1 VKISRLLPSAASL
14 FRYGVAFA
22 SGAALHLA
30 FAPLHL
36 ELLAWVGL
44 LPLLALLWPLRE
56 DQPAL
61 RHPFRFG
68 YAAGL
73 GFYLFDVSWV
83 RHSSRVIGGALD
95 HSWIGWGPELLGAT
109 AALGLAG
116 YLACYVGLWTW
127 LVSRL
132 ARPAA
137 VALSQGTALES
148 TLEALRCATFAAAAW
163 VGTEWL
169 RGWVI
174 TGFSWNT
181 LGVALQKNTTLIQIA
196 DIVGA
201 TGLSFLPVFI
211 AGVAW
216 INWIRLVRHWRGS
229 STVRTRL
236 DFTLAM
242 VLLLGTAVY
251 GMFRIRSISAEETVP
266 VRVLL
271 VQPNLPQ
278 VVLWNN
284 EDPMSIYRLLNE
296 RTRLYAESRD
306 GRPGVIDLVVWP
318 ESGIPFP
325 LDTQDDL
332 REFHQE
338 YFDDLLSK
346 GPFSLLAGA
355 VTRAEDS
362 ERSHNSAVLF
372 AGGYANAQRAHKIH
386 LVPFGE
392 FLPFRETL
400 PFMETLLG
408 SILPGD
414 FEPGKVFVPL
424 TLETAPQPVQLIPL
438 ICFEDTVGRIA
449 RRFIRPAPQ
458 ILANVTNDGWFLQ
471 SNETEVHQTN
481 ARFRAIELRRP
492 MLRAANTGV
501 SCFIDSLGRV
511 TSQLSDPETGSTFIE
526 GCLPGVVQVPTR
538 AEITFY
544 AKHGDVF
551 ALGCSLWVGVSVL
564 LGLLRRKK
572 PVSPPAER

>member
-1 VKISRLLPSAASL
+1 MPRFAPSSRSL
-14 FRYGVAFA
+14 CRFAVAVL
-22 SGAALHLA
+22 SGALLHLA
-30 FAPLHL
+30 FAPFHV
-36 ELLAWVGL
+36 EVIAWVWL
-44 LPLLALLWPLRE
+44 LPLLAMLWPLKEGAPVVR
-56 DQPAL
+56 
-61 RHPFRFG
+61 RPFWLG

-73 GFYLFDVSWV
+73 GFYGWDVSWA
-83 RHSSRVIGGALD
+83 RHSSRVVGGAMD
-95 HSWIGWGPELLGAT
+95 HGWIGWDWEMLGAL
-109 AALGLAG
+109 AWVGLAG
-116 YLACYVGLWTW
+116 YLATYFGLWAW

-132 ARPAA
+132 AQPRNE
-137 VALSQGTALES
+137 ALSQRTAMES
-148 TLEALRCATFAAAAW
+148 TLESLRCATFAAAAW
-163 VGTEWL
+163 VATEWL

-181 LGVALQKNTTLIQIA
+181 LGVALHQNSTLIQIA

-211 AGVAW
+211 GCVAW
-216 INWIRLVRHWRGS
+216 LNLTRLVRHWRGT

-251 GMFRIRSISAEETVP
+251 GMFRIRSISVEETVP

-278 VVLWNN
+278 VVLWRN

-296 RTRLYAESRD
+296 RTRLYAEARNGQAGS
-306 GRPGVIDLVVWP
+306 IDLVVWP

-325 LDTQDDL
+325 LDTQEDL
-332 REFHQE
+332 KTFHQE
-338 YFDDLLSK
+338 YFDDLLST

-355 VTRAEDS
+355 VTQAEGSDRAY
-362 ERSHNSAVLF
+362 NSAVLF
-372 AGGYANAQRAHKIH
+372 AGGYANSQRAHKIH

-408 SILPGD
+408 GILQSD
-414 FEPGKVFVPL
+414 FEPGKAFVPL
-424 TLETAPQPVQLIPL
+424 TLATAPQPVQLIPL

-449 RRFIRPAPQ
+449 RRFVRPAPQ

-471 SNETEVHQTN
+471 SAETEIHQTN

-492 MLRAANTGV
+492 MLRAANTGI
-501 SCFIDSLGRV
+501 SCFIDPLGRV
-511 TSQLSDPETGSTFIE
+511 TSQLSDPVTGSSFIE
-526 GCLPGVVQVPTR
+526 GCLPGIMQVPTR
-538 AEITFY
+538 GEITFY
-544 AKHGDVF
+544 ARHGDVF
-551 ALGCSLWVGVSVL
+551 ALGCTVLVG
-564 LGLLRRKK
+564 LGLLMWLIRCRQK
-572 PVSPPAER
+572 VSPPATP